1 MHRDNT
7 DTTAT
12 LYADVLERTF
22 QSAARGDK
30 PVKYDVAMGSA
41 WEWMS
46 RSKLANSILLVMDD
60 PVQTGQLDSN

>member
-1 MHRDNT
+1 MHRDNA
-7 DTTAT
+7 DTIAT

-22 QSAARGDK
+22 QPAACGAK
-30 PVKYDVAMGSA
+30 PVNYDVAMGSA
-41 WEWMS
+41 WEWMT